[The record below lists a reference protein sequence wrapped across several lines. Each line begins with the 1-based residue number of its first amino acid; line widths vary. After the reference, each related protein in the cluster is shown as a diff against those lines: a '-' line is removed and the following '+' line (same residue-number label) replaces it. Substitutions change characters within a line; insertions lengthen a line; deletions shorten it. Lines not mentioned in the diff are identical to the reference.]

1 MSRILYISD
10 THFGHRNIIR
20 YENRPFSSV
29 QEMNEELIR
38 RWNSVVTPED
48 TVVHGGDFALCNKEV
63 ATHICHSLNGYKVL
77 VKGNHDGNTKRMLD
91 IGFSEVV
98 DYYYENGVLIY
109 HYPDVLHKVPLVN
122 NYMDHF
128 IEKLGGVVCKYCRR
142 TEYAFDRIN
151 HDISC
156 PLKISQLY
164 NECNI
169 FLYGHVHSKVP
180 RNRPSKGINISC
192 EVLDYTPRTIEEL
205 KTIYLS
211 RQESKGFTDPFDPIP
226 KSVRNEYNTF
236 KNLERDINRKE
247 KLEDDE
253 K

>member
-38 RWNSVVTPED
+38 RWNSVVTSED

-63 ATHICHSLNGYKVL
+63 ATHICHSLNGYKIL

-91 IGFSEVV
+91 IGFDVV
-98 DYYYENGVLIY
+98 VENYFNDGILVN
-109 HYPDVLHKVPLVN
+109 HYPDRV
-122 NYMDHF
+122 
-128 IEKLGGVVCKYCRR
+128 RQ
-142 TEYAFDRIN
+142 EYYD
-151 HDISC
+151 
-156 PLKISQLY
+156 L
-164 NECNI
+164 CNI
-169 FLYGHVHSKVP
+169 FLYGHVHSKIP
-180 RNRPSKGINISC
+180 HNKPSKGINISC

-205 KTIYLS
+205 LK
-211 RQESKGFTDPFDPIP
+211 K
-226 KSVRNEYNTF
+226 NE
-236 KNLERDINRKE
+236 KE
-247 KLEDDE
+247 LK